1 MDPRILSYVTFY
13 FVFCFWM
20 HLNTTCIQNIAQIH
34 SVLCKGSWYPWATS
48 CLLHW
53 CVPGQ
58 EMSPGDVPFT
68 ANERLS
74 GVLSTREHG
83 PFKMLK
89 YRNLRLFWCWP
100 AEKRNKAPS
109 VWTLQ
114 TSKFIS
120 FAEGCKEPHFPLG
133 PCDCLW
139 QIFNIPLM
147 NGWLIEQ
154 EDWNQTLRKH
164 TLSN

>member
-1 MDPRILSYVTFY
+1 MLHFTLCFVSECIWILHAFKILPKFTVSYVK
-13 FVFCFWM
+13 VVGI
-20 HLNTTCIQNIAQIH
+20 L
-34 SVLCKGSWYPWATS
+34 G
-48 CLLHW
+48 LLLAFSIGV
-53 CVPGQ
+53 VPGQ
-58 EMSPGDVPFT
+58 EMSSGDVPFT

-83 PFKMLK
+83 PCKMLK

-154 EDWNQTLRKH
+154 EDWNQTLWKH